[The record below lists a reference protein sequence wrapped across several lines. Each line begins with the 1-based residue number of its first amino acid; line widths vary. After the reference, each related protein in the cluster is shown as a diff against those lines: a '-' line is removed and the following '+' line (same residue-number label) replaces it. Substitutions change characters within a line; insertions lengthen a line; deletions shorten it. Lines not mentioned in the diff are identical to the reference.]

1 MDFFTQWMNDFK
13 KLRESDISV
22 IWEITEQNAFVLAMD
37 GWVCRKSNYGKNM
50 AALTPAEQVFYICQT
65 LDGEVN
71 NGGFSQYLYNS
82 SGNHANRVAD
92 CMDAIGANKTAEICR
107 KAMAAFAQPLPEDRD
122 EREEFLDEFLTDD
135 VSDILEECDSE
146 FYDEGDNLEQLSYSY
161 IQAHKNQFT

>member
-1 MDFFTQWMNDFK
+1 MGPFSQWINDFK
-13 KLRESDISV
+13 KLRDSDISA
-22 IWEITEQNAFVLAMD
+22 IWKITEQNAFVLAMD

-50 AALTPAEQVFYICQT
+50 AALTPAEQVFYICYE

-92 CMDAIGANKTAEICR
+92 CMDIIGAKRTAEICR
-107 KAMAAFAQPLPEDRD
+107 KAMAPFARPLPEDRD

-135 VSDILEECDSE
+135 VDAILTDCDNA
-146 FYDEGDNLEQLSYSY
+146 FYDEGDNLEQLCYSY
-161 IQAHKNQFT
+161 IHTHKKQFK